1 MILKHIIYAS
11 ALLLLTACASHSE
24 KIDPPVFKA
33 AIQKVE
39 PQGPMQ
45 IVQIPKPLPLPG
57 QLKKVPSKPKKA
69 ERYIDPIESVDATNE
84 TSRLE
89 PTGSHIN
96 AIQVYPY
103 TKGALYRLY
112 AAPEQVTDIALQP
125 GEQLIS
131 AAAGDTV
138 RWVVGDTTSG
148 EGETSQVHI
157 LVKPI
162 ETDLKT
168 NLVITTDRRTYHL
181 ELESLY
187 DTYMAAVSWNYPHD
201 QLLSLQGINA
211 QHRLT
216 SPIARGL
223 QLNDLSF
230 AYAISGDKP
239 KWRPI
244 RAFDDGR
251 KVYIQFPQDFATT
264 DAPPLFVMGAGK
276 DPELVN
282 YRVRGRY
289 YIVDRLF
296 DKAELRLGEKRQ
308 DKVRITKKD

>member
-1 MILKHIIYAS
+1 MKHSHIIYVVPIA
-11 ALLLLTACASHSE
+11 LLTACASQPKE
-24 KIDPPVFKA
+24 IDPPAFQA
-33 AIQKVE
+33 AIQKDE
-39 PQGPMQ
+39 PQGPME

-57 QLKKVPSKPKKA
+57 QLKKVSPKSPKKF
-69 ERYIDPIESVDATNE
+69 IDPIESIDSTNQK
-84 TSRLE
+84 SRLE

-148 EGETSQVHI
+148 DGGSAQVHI
-157 LVKPI
+157 LIKPI
-162 ETDLKT
+162 EADLKT

-181 ELESLY
+181 EMESLY
-187 DTYMAAVSWNYPHD
+187 DTYMAALSWAYPHD

-211 QHRLT
+211 QNRLM
-216 SPIARGL
+216 SPVASGL
-223 QLNDLSF
+223 HLNDLSF
-230 AYAISGDKP
+230 GYEISGDKP

-264 DAPPLFVMGAGK
+264 DAPPLFVMGDDK
-276 DPELVN
+276 DPQLVN

-289 YIVDRLF
+289 YSVDHLF

-308 DKVRITKKD
+308 SKVRITKKD